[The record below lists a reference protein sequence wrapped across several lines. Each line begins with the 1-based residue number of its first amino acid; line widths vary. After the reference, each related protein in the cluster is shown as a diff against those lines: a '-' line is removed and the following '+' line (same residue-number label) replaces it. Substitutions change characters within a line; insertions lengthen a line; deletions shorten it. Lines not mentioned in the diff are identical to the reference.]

1 VTTTTK
7 TRSAARNR
15 KRVPGEGDAMVKAAG
30 SLRAAAISLMP
41 QSGFVYDGVG
51 MAMCAAKGADS
62 AGVTGPAGPAACA

>member
-1 VTTTTK
+1 
-7 TRSAARNR
+7 
-15 KRVPGEGDAMVKAAG
+15 MVKAAG